1 MLLLRRPMIEQH
13 NKMNKIC
20 RVILHQHIHNSQSDV
35 GSTGSKVGST
45 DSKQLRYFKR
55 KHE

>member
-1 MLLLRRPMIEQH
+1 MIEQH
-13 NKMNKIC
+13 IKMNKFC
-20 RVILHQHIHNSQSDV
+20 RVILQQYIHNSQSDV
-35 GSTGSKVGST
+35 GSTGSEVGST